1 MSATRA
7 WPPVLAAAALAFT
20 AGFARLAEGGLSF
33 LDSWCYARVAAEM
46 AASGDW
52 IVPTWRGE
60 PFLEKPPLVFWLSAA
75 LFRLL
80 GVSEPAAL
88 AVVGASSAACVL
100 LAYWLGAR
108 SAGPQAGLLASLLLV
123 ATPMF
128 LKWGRTYTTD
138 PLFAALSLAA
148 LACAWRAGSRA
159 AMWPA
164 AGALA
169 ALAVLTRGAAALPVL
184 AALAY
189 LAFRRPESSSGGGR
203 PWPWLLAALAAF
215 VALALPWHF
224 LAAARAGPA
233 FVHTYLGA
241 HTLERARQNLIDSPR
256 AADPFYYLRHLA
268 RTGWPALPFLAWGLA
283 RLRRAWRPPGEPAG
297 RLDRALL
304 VYLAAQAL
312 MLGVVAS
319 RSPRYLLPAYPALAV
334 LAARGLVHGLGETG
348 VERLRRWGLAV
359 AALGA
364 LAVAVWPACLGS
376 ARGEPFRRLARAVE
390 REGASALPL
399 EVDPALVDPWFER
412 AFWFYLG
419 RSPGT
424 DSAPPS
430 SAGAGAAAAPANAG
444 PRVLRVESM
453 GQADACRP
461 PGCLVLERAGPYVL
475 SVRSL

>member
-1 MSATRA
+1 
-7 WPPVLAAAALAFT
+7 
-20 AGFARLAEGGLSF
+20 
-33 LDSWCYARVAAEM
+33 
-46 AASGDW
+46 
-52 IVPTWRGE
+52 
-60 PFLEKPPLVFWLSAA
+60 
-75 LFRLL
+75 
-80 GVSEPAAL
+80 
-88 AVVGASSAACVL
+88 
-100 LAYWLGAR
+100 
-108 SAGPQAGLLASLLLV
+108 
-123 ATPMF
+123 
-128 LKWGRTYTTD
+128 
-138 PLFAALSLAA
+138 
-148 LACAWRAGSRA
+148 
-159 AMWPA
+159 
-164 AGALA
+164 
-169 ALAVLTRGAAALPVL
+169 
-184 AALAY
+184 
-189 LAFRRPESSSGGGR
+189 
-203 PWPWLLAALAAF
+203 
-215 VALALPWHF
+215 
-224 LAAARAGPA
+224 
-233 FVHTYLGA
+233 
-241 HTLERARQNLIDSPR
+241 
-256 AADPFYYLRHLA
+256 
-268 RTGWPALPFLAWGLA
+268 
-283 RLRRAWRPPGEPAG
+283 
-297 RLDRALL
+297 
-304 VYLAAQAL
+304 
-312 MLGVVAS
+312 VVAS